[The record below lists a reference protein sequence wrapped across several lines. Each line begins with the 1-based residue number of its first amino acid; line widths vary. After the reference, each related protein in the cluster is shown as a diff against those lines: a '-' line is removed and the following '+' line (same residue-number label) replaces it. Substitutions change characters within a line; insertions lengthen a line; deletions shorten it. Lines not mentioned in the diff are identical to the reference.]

1 MNYRKDYSLKS
12 IQTQHKVSSLIPE
25 ILCPF
30 RLVCDQMVSS
40 VFKLLM
46 KTLLLMLVNP
56 DKREWIVL
64 VEVEERLELILE
76 QF

>member
-1 MNYRKDYSLKS
+1 
-12 IQTQHKVSSLIPE
+12 
-25 ILCPF
+25 
-30 RLVCDQMVSS
+30 MVSS

>member
-1 MNYRKDYSLKS
+1 M
-12 IQTQHKVSSLIPE
+12 I
-25 ILCPF
+25 
-30 RLVCDQMVSS
+30 SS

-64 VEVEERLELILE
+64 VEVKERLELIFE

>member
-1 MNYRKDYSLKS
+1 
-12 IQTQHKVSSLIPE
+12 
-25 ILCPF
+25 
-30 RLVCDQMVSS
+30 MVSS
-40 VFKLLM
+40 IFKLLM